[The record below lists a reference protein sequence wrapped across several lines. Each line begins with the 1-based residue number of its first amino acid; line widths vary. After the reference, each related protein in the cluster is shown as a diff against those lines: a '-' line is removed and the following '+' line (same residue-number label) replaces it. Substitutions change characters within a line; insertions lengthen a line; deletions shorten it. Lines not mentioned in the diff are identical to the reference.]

1 MPLGPNGDLRG
12 RPGSRRHLNTPALLI
27 DLDAFEHN
35 IATMAAQAKRAG
47 LGLRPHA
54 KAHKSLAVARR
65 QLAAGALGVSCA
77 TLGEAEVMAGAALPG
92 ILITSP
98 VVTAPMIARLAALLA
113 ASADVTVVADHP
125 ANVAALEAAAAAA
138 GRRLPV
144 IVDFDVGQHRTGAAS
159 EAAAVTLARQIAASP
174 HLGYA
179 GLQAYYGHLQQ
190 VPAAADRQAAA
201 AAQQARVR
209 SLCRAL
215 AEAGLPPAIVAGG
228 GTGTAF
234 ADLGAETFT
243 ELQPGSYLFLDSCY
257 GAIPLAADG
266 SAPFRP
272 SLFVQASIVS
282 VNQPGLA
289 VCNAGLKSFATD
301 SGKPK
306 PVAGAPAGAAYRFM
320 GDEHGGIEFPAASA
334 DAPALGAAVELLTSH
349 CDPTVNLHDWLHCVR
364 GDVLVDIW
372 PVDARGR

>member
-1 MPLGPNGDLRG
+1 VRPDGTCG
-12 RPGSRRHLNTPALLI
+12 RVAVMIYRESHGADVASSRFT
-27 DLDAFEHN
+27 
-35 IATMAAQAKRAG
+35 AQYAG
-47 LGLRPHA
+47 
-54 KAHKSLAVARR
+54 KSLADPIRVDRDVINVAGSTLSAHAICRGVR
-65 QLAAGALGVSCA
+65 KALAVVKVVL
-77 TLGEAEVMAGAALPG
+77 LDKDPAA
-92 ILITSP
+92 
-98 VVTAPMIARLAALLA
+98 RAALLA
-113 ASADVTVVADHP
+113 GGADVTVVADHP
-125 ANVAALEAAAAAA
+125 ANVAALDAAAATA

-144 IVDFDVGQHRTGAAS
+144 IVDFDVGQHRTGTAS
-159 EAAAVTLARQIAASP
+159 EPDAVALAQRIAASA
-174 HLGYA
+174 HLVYA

-190 VPAAADRQAAA
+190 IPATADREAAA

-209 SLCRAL
+209 SLRQAL
-215 AEAGLPPAIVAGG
+215 AAAGLPPAIITGG

-234 ADLGAETFT
+234 ADLPAKVFT

-266 SAPFRP
+266 GAPFRP

-301 SGKPK
+301 SGKPR
-306 PVAGAPAGAAYRFM
+306 PVSGTPSGATYRFM
-320 GDEHGGIEFPAASA
+320 GDEHGGIELPAGA

-364 GDVLVDIW
+364 GDLLVDIW